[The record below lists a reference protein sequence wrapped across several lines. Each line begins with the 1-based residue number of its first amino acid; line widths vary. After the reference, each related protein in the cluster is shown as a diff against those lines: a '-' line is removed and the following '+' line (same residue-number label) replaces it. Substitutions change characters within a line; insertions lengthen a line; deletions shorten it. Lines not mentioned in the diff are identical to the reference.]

1 MCLWIILGITGPGL
15 GNVGEC
21 GDILTIPGEKD
32 GGNIKIS
39 CRYPVENH
47 RSSCGKR

>member
-1 MCLWIILGITGPGL
+1 
-15 GNVGEC
+15 VGEC